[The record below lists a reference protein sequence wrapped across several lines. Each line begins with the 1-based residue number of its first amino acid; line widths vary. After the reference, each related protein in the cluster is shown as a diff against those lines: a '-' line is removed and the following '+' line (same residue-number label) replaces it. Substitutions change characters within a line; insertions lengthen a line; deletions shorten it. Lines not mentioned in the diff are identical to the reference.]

1 MFERGIGVSPDIK
14 QAIFWYK
21 KAIEN
26 GNLLAVMHL
35 DKLVAKKKGHDNY
48 PHINTIKRA
57 IMRFLANITF
67 PALILCPLISRDAI
81 YAKIR

>member
-57 IMRFLANITF
+57 IMRFFGKYNF
-67 PALILCPLISRDAI
+67 PGSNLMPSYFKRRHICQN
-81 YAKIR
+81 